1 MRCIDIVA
9 VRVEHKLVPMKVL
22 GRDSAAQTLDVVAVS
37 EKKEGANE
45 WRVRAVR
52 SQCAPNSVFGGCVSV
67 NVFEET
73 FTFAS
78 GMMMKAARVLA
89 ATLATEEAERA
100 AAAAAPAAAKR
111 ARSETENEMRGTVE
125 AESAARRRTGTT
137 SRGRGGVVD
146 SHEKVCPRVGL
157 SGACVPAFFFCC
169 SCKKPTD

>member
-1 MRCIDIVA
+1 M
-9 VRVEHKLVPMKVL
+9 
-22 GRDSAAQTLDVVAVS
+22 
-37 EKKEGANE
+37 
-45 WRVRAVR
+45 R

-67 NVFEET
+67 IVSEET

-89 ATLATEEAERA
+89 ATLATEAAERA
-100 AAAAAPAAAKR
+100 AAVAAAAPAAAKR
-111 ARSETENEMRGTVE
+111 ARYEAQNEMRGTVE

-137 SRGRGGVVD
+137 SKGRGGVVD